1 MRQIGTTGNWRMGC
15 MREVA
20 VGKQVSAKRHG
31 AALTPNRGIA
41 PRAADVASDRTFP
54 AANDRRFSPNP
65 DISWVKADKQHK
77 QFDRLGII
85 QLAFWNPHDSVL
97 HGLAVLGCKLQI
109 D

>member
-1 MRQIGTTGNWRMGC
+1 VQ
-15 MREVA
+15 
-20 VGKQVSAKRHG
+20 RHG

-41 PRAADVASDRTFP
+41 PGPPTSRATGHFQRGH
-54 AANDRRFSPNP
+54 NDRRFSPNP